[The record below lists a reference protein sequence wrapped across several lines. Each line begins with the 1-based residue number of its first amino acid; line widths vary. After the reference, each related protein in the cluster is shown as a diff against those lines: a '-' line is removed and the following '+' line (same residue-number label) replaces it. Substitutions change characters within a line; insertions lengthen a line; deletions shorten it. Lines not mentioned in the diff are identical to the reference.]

1 MLLAVG
7 INELKQ
13 DISLLFGLISSKYSG
28 IGVIGIAFTLI
39 LLNIYDGIRKLS
51 GFKYRL
57 IITIGLVFLY
67 VILSARVI
75 EMTLNYRI
83 EGLD

>member
-7 INELKQ
+7 INEFKENT
-13 DISLLFGLISSKYSG
+13 SLLYGLISSKYSG
-28 IGVIGIAFTLI
+28 IGVIGIALMLI
-39 LLNIYDGIRKLS
+39 ALNLYDGIRRLS
-51 GFKYRL
+51 GFKYHL
-57 IITIGLVFLY
+57 ILTICLVSLY
-67 VILSARVI
+67 VILSVRVV